1 MEVDQKAWD
10 VSAFS
15 AHPSGWGGVRL
26 NEESV
31 YCMSR
36 WLANLGEG
44 LSSGAASGRSHLEE
58 GAMPDSFCTTVNICS
73 TLTWDPCHSHG
84 SKVSGFLTCRA
95 HSSNT
100 H

>member
-15 AHPSGWGGVRL
+15 AHPSGWGSVRL

-58 GAMPDSFCTTVNICS
+58 ELCLTIFAPLS
-73 TLTWDPCHSHG
+73 TSVVL
-84 SKVSGFLTCRA
+84 
-95 HSSNT
+95 
-100 H
+100 